1 MKKLLKIIF
10 KINYPISFKIL
21 LDFFFIVIIF
31 YLMNQV
37 VDLPLVY
44 STFIAYLIF
53 PIILVVI
60 LFILRVYNSMFRY
73 FNINDILRLLTGLV
87 LSFIIF
93 IIYVN
98 DFEKISLINQSLL
111 FFFLISFLV
120 SFRLLIKVIFNIA
133 TKKSVYENN
142 IMIFSAG
149 NSGILTKRAFYNS
162 SEFKILGFIDDDK
175 FKIGKT
181 LDGVTVFKLGNKL
194 EKFIIDND
202 ISKVIISTEKLTT
215 NRQTSL
221 YSYFQ
226 NLNIQL
232 LKLPAVKTWVNGT
245 PNISRLKEIKI
256 QDLLSRGLIK
266 IDNKKNKLLYNG
278 KSVLVTGAAG
288 SIGSE
293 IIRQIIKFRPAEII
307 LLDNSETPMFQIKE
321 ELDLISH
328 KIKVIYYIDS
338 VSDKKAVN
346 KIFSLHKID
355 IVFHAAAYKHVNM
368 MEANPRSA
376 IINNVYGT
384 KLIIDFSIKYSIKK
398 FVLISS
404 DKAVNPT
411 NVMGASKRICE
422 LYLASKIKNIKNKTK
437 FIITR
442 FGNVLGSNGSVVPIF
457 EKQIESGGPITITHP
472 EIVRYFM
479 TIPEASQLVLE
490 AGTMGK
496 GEEIF
501 VFDMGEPVKIV
512 DLATN
517 MVIQKGLK
525 IGKDIN
531 IEFTG
536 LRPGEKLFEE
546 LLLDSEDLLKTHND
560 LIYIA
565 KKEVVDKEF
574 SDLIDDLIDL
584 AFNSFDHFRV
594 VSLMKKIVPEYI
606 SNHSEFQILDNND
619 KNTN

>member
-1 MKKLLKIIF
+1 
-10 KINYPISFKIL
+10 
-21 LDFFFIVIIF
+21 
-31 YLMNQV
+31 
-37 VDLPLVY
+37 
-44 STFIAYLIF
+44 
-53 PIILVVI
+53 
-60 LFILRVYNSMFRY
+60 MFRY
-73 FNINDILRLLTGLV
+73 FNINDILRLLTGLI

-93 IIYVN
+93 FIYAN
-98 DFEKISLINQSLL
+98 DLEKKSLINQLLLL
-111 FFFLISFLV
+111 FILCSFLV
-120 SFRLLIKVIFNIA
+120 SFRILIKVTFSRVNKTSDDVI
-133 TKKSVYENN
+133 NN

-149 NSGILTKRAFYNS
+149 NSGIITKRAFYNS
-162 SEFKILGFIDDDK
+162 SKYKILGFIDDDK

-194 EKFIIDND
+194 EKFIVEND
-202 ISKVIISTEKLTT
+202 ISRVIISTEKLSA
-215 NRQTSL
+215 NRKASL
-221 YSYFQ
+221 FNYFQ

-232 LKLPAVKTWVNGT
+232 LKLPDVNTWINGT

-293 IIRQIIKFRPAEII
+293 IIRQIIKFRPAKII

-338 VSDKKAVN
+338 VSDKRAVN

-355 IVFHAAAYKHVNM
+355 LVFHAAAYKHVNM

-384 KLIIDFSIKYSIKK
+384 KIIIDYSIKYNVKK

-422 LYLASKIKNIKNKTK
+422 LYLASKINNLKNKTK

-472 EIVRYFM
+472 DIVRYFM

-490 AGTMGK
+490 AGTMGN

-501 VFDMGEPVKIV
+501 VFDMGEPIKIV

-525 IGKDIN
+525 IGKDIS

-546 LLLDSEDLLKTHND
+546 LLLDSEDLLKTYND

-565 KKEVVDKEF
+565 KKEVVDKEL
-574 SDLIDDLIDL
+574 SDLIDNLIDL

-594 VSLMKKIVPEYI
+594 VSLMKKIIPEYI

-619 KNTN
+619 KNSI